1 MASRGPQRSKSP
13 RGSATP
19 RSGSSQRTNA
29 AKPRTQTARERSA
42 AFRAAERRA
51 EQRRRFMLRAGSVI
65 GVLAIAGAIV
75 AAVVLTR
82 HHSAPPAATHDTATA
97 TLGGP
102 MGPEGVPLEEG
113 TPLAPLSTAAQGA
126 TVDGI
131 QCQGN
136 EQVVYHIHTHVTVY
150 VNGQLRPIP
159 AGIGIVKPVG
169 QQSAHGRFY
178 SASQCYYWLHVHAQ
192 DGIIHVEAPSSA
204 TYTLGQFFD
213 IWNQPLTRTAVGPAH
228 GKLTV
233 FVDGTRFHGSPR
245 NITLKSHEDVQIDV
259 GQPVVPPKKINW
271 GHTQL

>member
-1 MASRGPQRSKSP
+1 MASRGSQRSKSP
-13 RGSATP
+13 RGSAPP
-19 RSGSSQRTNA
+19 RSCSAQRTNA

-51 EQRRRFMLRAGSVI
+51 EQRRKLLVRGGSVI
-65 GVLAIAGAIV
+65 GVLAIAAAIV
-75 AAVVLTR
+75 VAVVLTR
-82 HHSAPPAATHDTATA
+82 HHHSAPPTATHDTATA

-102 MGPEGVPLEEG
+102 VGPEGVPLEEG

-136 EQVVYHIHTHVTVY
+136 EQVVYHIHTHLSVY

-192 DGIIHVEAPSSA
+192 DGIIHVEAPSTA

-213 IWNQPLTRTAVGPAH
+213 IWNQPLTTTAVGSAH

-233 FVDGTRFHGSPR
+233 FVNGTRFNGNPR

-259 GQPVVPPKKINW
+259 GKVVPPKKIDW
-271 GHTQL
+271 AHTQL